1 MIKVLI
7 ADDDAAIRSLVTA
20 VLEDDGYSVRTAADG
35 EEALRIFGEFA
46 PDLVFTDQRMPG
58 LSGLEVLAQV
68 RAQQPLTN
76 VVIMTSY
83 ASLENAIAALKQ
95 GAYDYLLK
103 PFEDLDLIT
112 YAARRAAANVVL
124 MREKEELL
132 ESLRTT
138 NEQLQ
143 QLNVRL
149 SDQALKDG
157 LTGLFNHRYA
167 QEAIATAVEEAKAG
181 KRPVAVLFVD
191 VDHFKNYNDT
201 YGHQQGDTVL
211 RSIGAVLKQACRP
224 GDIAARWGGEEFVML
239 LPDTDT
245 PTALAQAEHLRAAVA
260 EIGDPG
266 QSTQPGGVLS
276 VSVGVASLPEHSDG
290 ADGVL
295 FQADAALYEA
305 KRAGRNTIRA
315 ATGFQETD
323 FVGTTGVY
331 RNTGRSLGRG

>member
-20 VLEDDGYSVRTAADG
+20 VLEDEGYTVRTAADG
-35 EEALRIFGEFA
+35 DEALRIVEEFA

-58 LSGLEVLAQV
+58 RSGLEVLAQV
-68 RAQQPLTN
+68 RAQRPLTN

-83 ASLENAIAALKQ
+83 ASLENAISALKQ

-112 YAARRAAANVVL
+112 YSARRASANVLL

-132 ESLRTT
+132 ESLRAT

-143 QLNVRL
+143 RLNAQL

-157 LTGLFNHRYA
+157 LTGLFNHRHA
-167 QEAIATAVEEAKAG
+167 QEAIATAVEEAKG
-181 KRPVAVLFVD
+181 NKRPIAILFVD

-211 RSIGAVLKQACRP
+211 RSIGAVLRQACRP
-224 GDIAARWGGEEFVML
+224 GDIAARWGGEEFVMV

-245 PTALAQAEHLRAAVA
+245 PTALTQAEHLRAAVA
-260 EIGDPG
+260 GICDPG
-266 QSTQPGGVLS
+266 RFTQPGGVLS

-290 ADGVL
+290 AAGVL
-295 FQADAALYEA
+295 FQADSALYEA

-315 ATGFQETD
+315 ATGFREAGMVT
-323 FVGTTGVY
+323 TTGVY
-331 RNTGRSLGRG
+331 RNTGRSVGKG